1 MRSIL
6 MIILMVLLTACSTP
20 GLNNKLVQHAIAFG
34 VQQTQ
39 QQLNQQLN
47 IGFESFEIRHLMV
60 QEREALTIQNL
71 PTYHVQGTYDLAFKL
86 PHREVKQQKSFSVY
100 LQRQREGKT
109 WRLLLP
115 EGEGKNKSWRSYAIS
130 LSETS
135 GFV

>member
-1 MRSIL
+1 MRSMM

-20 GLNNKLVQHAIAFG
+20 GLSNKLVQQAIALG

-47 IGFESFEIRHLMV
+47 LGLPSFEIRHLKV
-60 QEREALTIQNL
+60 QGREALTIQNL
-71 PTYHVQGTYDLAFKL
+71 PTYRVQGIYDLAFKL

-100 LQRQREGKT
+100 LQRQKEGKT

-115 EGEGKNKSWRSYAIS
+115 AGEGKKTWRSYAIN
-130 LSETS
+130 
-135 GFV
+135 